1 MLCKQCFRKRLRQFI
16 IELLFLIIIVPQ
28 PETSSEDCAGFSAT
42 EKHELKKGRSQSFMS
57 ASASSY
63 IPCHVI
69 MFQCR
74 SLISLKA
81 DLQLCVGLEQQ
92 LVVSFYATVYVK
104 QTNPLLSLCLFFCI
118 SNHAHTHNAM
128 LPSGPTTVMIVLP
141 ECPR

>member
-1 MLCKQCFRKRLRQFI
+1 
-16 IELLFLIIIVPQ
+16 
-28 PETSSEDCAGFSAT
+28 
-42 EKHELKKGRSQSFMS
+42 
-57 ASASSY
+57 
-63 IPCHVI
+63 

-118 SNHAHTHNAM
+118 SNTHNAM